1 MSEPIVTPLNYVV
14 PTQQE
19 YNPDDLL
26 LIQSTQESTVFNPQ
40 TDYVEVFV
48 YDLGGDLVD
57 TDYRYGN
64 YATNQDSTNNV
75 LNQYV
80 LNNIRINPVSDLESY
95 LLDTGAYV
103 INYNFYR
110 AFFSS
115 SVDSPFYVKEI
126 SPNRTELRL
135 STNYLSNDE
144 LATLAA
150 EFSSSRFDAIS
161 KAASLKKAISPS
173 GCVIESSHANIFFA
187 ICFHSFLYDF

>member
-103 INYNFYR
+103 INYNFYS
-110 AFFSS
+110 FIIDIFS
-115 SVDSPFYVKEI
+115 FI
-126 SPNRTELRL
+126 L
-135 STNYLSNDE
+135 
-144 LATLAA
+144 
-150 EFSSSRFDAIS
+150 
-161 KAASLKKAISPS
+161 
-173 GCVIESSHANIFFA
+173 H
-187 ICFHSFLYDF
+187 